1 MFKKSRPY
9 QEPELFRGIFPNLG
23 ERKANLLEDPLSWYN
38 VFYRE
43 ITSRMDEGPY
53 AVLYAG
59 TGRPNAPVRQLVAML
74 ILKEA
79 HGWSDEQLYDSCR
92 FDLRVM
98 RALGLSNLDDEVPV
112 ESTYYDFQARLN
124 RHKTAQ
130 QEGPDWPGQTLLEQ
144 TFQQITGGQAE
155 RFNVPGKDVRMD
167 SKLIQSNIARST
179 RLQLVIGTLQQFFRA
194 LPEEEHALLGPA
206 DLLRLKKL
214 AGRPVGAHTWPLSK
228 EQKGE
233 WLAELGNLCLRMVR
247 LFGQSGRAGE
257 QLLLLKRLLEEQYE
271 VDQEQGPAR
280 PKDKGGIRGNSLQS
294 PHDPDASYRRKE
306 SGEKKQEVQGFSI
319 NLTETCDPGAL
330 HLVTDVRSGSAATP
344 DDAFFQGAI
353 ERTEALLAHPV
364 ENAWTD
370 GAYNSPDNLAFVGQ
384 REEVP
389 LSWHLG
395 AIQGSEGNFDFE
407 RTENGGL
414 LVTDRRNGQAQIA
427 TETPKSGYRIG
438 NDIPEIKGRY
448 RYIEPSIV
456 VNYFRRKE
464 IEDQPLEIRLRRP
477 NVEST
482 IHHTFYPLDGNQSK
496 YRGLDRN
503 HCFALCRCF
512 WVNVRRVQKYVR
524 EQSAQIA
531 QKSGSCP
538 QNREG
543 DVENIENR
551 LVFAFWALWRPLA
564 RLIGMPAQ
572 PIVSLIR

>member
-79 HGWSDEQLYDSCR
+79 HGWSDEQLYDACR

-124 RHKTAQ
+124 RHRTTQRKD
-130 QEGPDWPGQTLLEQ
+130 PDWSGRTLLEQ

-179 RLQLVIGTLQQFFRA
+179 RLQLAIGTLQQFFRA
-194 LPEEEHALLGPA
+194 LPEPEHALLGPA
-206 DLLRLKKL
+206 DLLRLKEL
-214 AGRPVGAHTWPLSK
+214 AGKPAGAHTWPLSK

-233 WLAELGNLCLRMVR
+233 WLAELGNLCLRLVR
-247 LFGQSGRAGE
+247 LFGQSGCAGE
-257 QLLLLKRLLEEQYE
+257 QLLPLPKRLLEEQYE
-271 VDQEQGPAR
+271 VDQEQAQ

-306 SGEKKQEVQGFSI
+306 SGEKTQQVQGFSV

-330 HLVTDVRSGSAATP
+330 HLITDVRSGNAATP

-370 GAYNSPDNLAFVGQ
+370 GAYNSPGNLAFAEE
-384 REEVP
+384 REETP
-389 LSWHLG
+389 LNWHLG
-395 AIQGSEGNFDFE
+395 AIQGSEGNFDFQ

-414 LVTDRRNGQAQIA
+414 LVTDRRSGLTQTAV
-427 TETPKSGYRIG
+427 ETPKSGYRIG
-438 NDIPEIKGRY
+438 NDIPETKGRY

-464 IEDQPLEIRLRRP
+464 IEGQPLEIRQRRP

-496 YRGLDRN
+496 YRGLERN
-503 HCFALCRCF
+503 HRFALCRCF
-512 WVNVRRVQKYVR
+512 WVNLRRVQK
-524 EQSAQIA
+524 QLWGQLA
-531 QKSGSCP
+531 QKSASC
-538 QNREG
+538 QQKAGEAV
-543 DVENIENR
+543 DNIENR
-551 LVFAFWALWRPLA
+551 LISAFCTLWQPMA
-564 RLIGMPAQ
+564 RLWGSPGQA
-572 PIVSLIR
+572 VRFAV